1 MFIKRRAT
9 VVVGLLIG
17 LFLAGC
23 SSSEH
28 AYVDFS
34 YVVEPDRG
42 LPHGMDT
49 IAIMPAKVGPTTDP
63 KWSDM
68 CVTVLQSLVNESRNR
83 FGTDVTVVER
93 RDAQVVWDEADMAAA
108 GMSTGASSRAGQ
120 VLATQGSLLS
130 NINVKVE
137 THKGKQRTLSGLDV
151 FGWGGHRWGGGGA
164 DIDTTEVETVTRNM
178 TVQTEFKLIDTAN
191 GQVWAH
197 HSPRTYSATDRT
209 KASPIFGSS
218 KTEAELTP
226 RDEII
231 AALVEQGAREF
242 ISQLMPCRID
252 VQARVVSSS
261 NSDCVTGVKMLRG
274 ELYDTAL
281 GMFKAALASNPSDDK
296 AAFGAGVTCEAMG
309 HYDDALRFYK
319 RACAERER
327 DEYRRAMNRMKAYGH
342 RIRG

>member
-1 MFIKRRAT
+1 MFTGRRVTT
-9 VVVGLLIG
+9 VTGLLLG

-23 SSSEH
+23 AATER
-28 AYVDFS
+28 ADVYFS

-68 CVTVLQSLVNESRNR
+68 CVTVLQSLVNESRTR

-93 RDAQVVWDEADMAAA
+93 RDAQVVWDEADLAAA
-108 GMSTGASSRAGQ
+108 GMSTGAGTQGGQ
-120 VLATQGSLLS
+120 VLATQGTLLS

-151 FGWGGHRWGGGGA
+151 FGWGGHGWGSGGA
-164 DIDTTEVETVTRNM
+164 DIDTSEVETVTRNM

-197 HSPRTYSATDRT
+197 HSPRTYTATDKT

-226 RDEII
+226 RDTII
-231 AALVEQGAREF
+231 AGLVEQGAREF

-252 VQARVVSSS
+252 VQARVVSSG
-261 NSDCVTGVKMLRG
+261 NSDCVQGVKMLRG
-274 ELYDTAL
+274 EMYDAAL
-281 GMFKAALASNPSDDK
+281 GMFKVALSASAGDDR
-296 AAFGAGVTCEAMG
+296 AAFGAGVACEAMG
-309 HYDDALRFYK
+309 RYDDALRYYK
-319 RACAERER
+319 QACAESGRV
-327 DEYRRAMNRMKAYGH
+327 EYRQALDRMKTYSH